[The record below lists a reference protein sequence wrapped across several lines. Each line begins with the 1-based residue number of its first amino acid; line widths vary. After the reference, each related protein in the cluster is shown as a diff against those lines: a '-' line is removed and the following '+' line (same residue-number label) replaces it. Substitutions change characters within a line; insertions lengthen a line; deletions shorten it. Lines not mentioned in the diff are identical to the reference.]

1 MIAAIKHSFLLHY
14 QLSLPAFIAL
24 KSFVNEP
31 GCIIR
36 KKPDIFEYSRILI
49 DIHIPEA
56 YFAPMELE
64 NAAKQLEALGNS
76 TRLEIYRFL
85 AHGDP
90 DGCPVGEIRDELDI
104 PASTLSHHIAK
115 LVNTGLVTQVRES
128 RSLVCRVDSENMDTL
143 MEFLVQNCCTED
155 WYIQSG

>member
-1 MIAAIKHSFLLHY
+1 
-14 QLSLPAFIAL
+14 
-24 KSFVNEP
+24 
-31 GCIIR
+31 
-36 KKPDIFEYSRILI
+36 
-49 DIHIPEA
+49 
-56 YFAPMELE
+56 MELE

-76 TRLEIYRFL
+76 TRLEIYQFL

-128 RSLVCRVDSENMDTL
+128 RTLICRVDSENMDTL